1 LYGRFEKRFEERA
14 SLKGKDVKEELK
26 DAASRTFLTDLVD
39 DILEVLGLPFWPVA
53 EEVFNVLLLR
63 CGKFIGKGPQC
74 ISVPHKALMVDIV
87 SASFLGLVKYSHRMH
102 DKLLD
107 AGLDLEL
114 TKQLEVQ
121 QEGFCATYGE
131 LSRRSTMISAPIKL
145 AQDRPGAEDVVL
157 EEAVRQVVL
166 NYLASNFSRPSGVS
180 HDAFVYRLLRWSSTG
195 VQEEQEDASTED
207 AETQRFWGAQLDCA
221 LQKQLG
227 CVKASAP
234 VHQIA
239 EQQVELFSMKL
250 TLNGALFSKIP
261 KRLRSFL
268 HHLTHG
274 NDGKGSDKAKVL
286 RMVTTLVALQPDLLD
301 KGFLR
306 LVADDFL
313 LAGDNA
319 NVRASAVELL
329 SGVCLGKMRQSLDDS
344 HSQDAFDALAARKAD
359 VSVKVR
365 QAVATF
371 LHEVASL
378 ARPQAPLL
386 GEAYFPQL
394 VGAHVYKYVDGNLL
408 TGRVV
413 GFDQALRLHKVEYG
427 LPGMSSSQNEC
438 ENISFDSLKTSLV
451 LATDPDDASVGD
463 PSRGFKVGRRFVAA
477 CSHLCALLMSEEESI
492 FKFVL
497 EALQELWFTG
507 AELPPVNSCVEE
519 IVAIF
524 NSLRVQTGDHG
535 RNAAWLGRL
544 LGQLPE
550 EASTRCQQYV
560 DVLFCKISA
569 IENISPVESSGAGRP
584 SCFNDFDTRAKMLLP
599 LLLTLKPF
607 AKRMPQYA
615 FPHIGKIL
623 PVLAT
628 MEVSASHLFVLRM
641 LQDIL
646 SDVVCCHRD
655 RAAAQGRLLK
665 LELDQAKLQKLQT
678 KGKNQALDAKLKDLE
693 EKLAR
698 NAEPSLALEL
708 EASLLR
714 CYQQGAFKLS
724 DASRWQS
731 FEDISRAT
739 QALCAIVSCNRTPS
753 SVAYL
758 LKVFSHF
765 VTVMKNFI
773 EAPSDERA
781 AWIPRALCVAGN
793 IVRHFDI
800 DSVKVQKTK
809 IQQSINV
816 RCM

>member
-1 LYGRFEKRFEERA
+1 
-14 SLKGKDVKEELK
+14 
-26 DAASRTFLTDLVD
+26 
-39 DILEVLGLPFWPVA
+39 VA

-63 CGKFIGKGPQC
+63 CGKFIGKGPQY
-74 ISVPHKALMVDIV
+74 ISVPHKALMVDVV
-87 SASFLGLVKYSHRMH
+87 SASFVGLVKYSHRMH
-102 DKLLD
+102 DKLQD
-107 AGLDLEL
+107 AGLNLEL
-114 TKQLEVQ
+114 IKQLEVQ

-131 LSRRSTMISAPIKL
+131 FSRRSTISAPIKL
-145 AQDRPGAEDVVL
+145 AQDRPGAEDAVL
-157 EEAVRQVVL
+157 EEGVRQVVL
-166 NYLASNFSRPSGVS
+166 NYLASRDNFSRQSGVS
-180 HDAFVYRLLRWSSTG
+180 HDAFVYLLLRWSSNG
-195 VQEEQEDASTED
+195 VQEEQEEASTVD
-207 AETQRFWGAQLDCA
+207 AETQRFWGAQLDCT
-221 LQKQLG
+221 LQKQLC
-227 CVKASAP
+227 CVTASAP
-234 VHQIA
+234 MHQIA
-239 EQQVELFSMKL
+239 EQQVELLSMKF

-268 HHLTHG
+268 HHLMHD
-274 NDGKGSDKAKVL
+274 NDGKSSDKAKVL
-286 RMVTTLVALQPDLLD
+286 RMVTTLAALQPDLLD
-301 KGFLR
+301 RGFLR

-344 HSQDAFDALAARKAD
+344 HSQEAFDALAARKAD

-386 GEAYFPQL
+386 GEACFPQL

-413 GFDQALRLHKVEYG
+413 GFDQASRSHKVEYG

-438 ENISFDSLKTSLV
+438 ESISFDSLKTSLV

-463 PSRGFKVGRRFVAA
+463 PSRGFEVGRRFVAA

-492 FKFVL
+492 LKFVL
-497 EALQELWFTG
+497 AALQELWFTG
-507 AELPPVNSCVEE
+507 AELPPINSCLEE
-519 IVAIF
+519 IVAIL

-535 RNAAWLGRL
+535 RNAAWLERL
-544 LGQLPE
+544 LSELPE

-569 IENISPVESSGAGRP
+569 IENISQVESPGAGRP

-628 MEVSASHLFVLRM
+628 MEVSASHLNVLRM

-655 RAAAQGRLLK
+655 RAAAQRRRLK
-665 LELDQAKLQKLQT
+665 LELEQAQSQKLQT

-693 EKLAR
+693 EQLAR
-698 NAEPSLALEL
+698 NVEPSLALEL

-793 IVRHFDI
+793 IVRYFDI
-800 DSVKVQKTK
+800 DSVKVQKSK
-809 IQQSINV
+809 ILQSINV
-816 RCM
+816 SCM